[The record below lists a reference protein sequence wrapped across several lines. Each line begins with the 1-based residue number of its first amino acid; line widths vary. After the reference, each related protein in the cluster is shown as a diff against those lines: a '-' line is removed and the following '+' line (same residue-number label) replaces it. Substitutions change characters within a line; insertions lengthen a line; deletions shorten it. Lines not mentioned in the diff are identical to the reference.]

1 MSGAEDA
8 IHGDEA
14 AEAVLSS
21 AKAAT
26 KASGMD
32 MSAVLAILV
41 LVIALIVPVV
51 MLVRTQNAANR
62 KEVCGTTALH

>member
-21 AKAAT
+21 A

-62 KEVCGTTALH
+62 KEVCGTTALR